1 MLPFL
6 GASVALTL
14 APGPDNLFVISQGL
28 AHGARTALVTAWGMC
43 SGIVAH
49 TLLVAFGVAALL
61 RTSPLAF
68 DVLRVLGA
76 AYLLVIATQI
86 LRAAGFNLVA
96 DVSAPRARAGAPPV
110 GAAFRRG
117 LFMNLL
123 NPKVAIFFLAFLPQ
137 FVPAEHTDPTQP
149 LVLLGGLFWLQAM
162 LLFSGIALASA
173 QLAEWVTARPRL
185 QHAIPI
191 LTAGLL
197 AFVAL
202 RLLLIESAIRVG

>member
-1 MLPFL
+1 
-6 GASVALTL
+6 VALTV

-43 SGIVAH
+43 TGIVAH

-76 AYLLVIATQI
+76 AYLLVIAMQI
-86 LRAAGFNLVA
+86 LQAAGSNRTDDA
-96 DVSAPRARAGAPPV
+96 SIPRARAGAPPV
-110 GAAFRRG
+110 GVAFRRG
-117 LFMNLL
+117 LLMNLL

-137 FVPAEHTDPTQP
+137 FVPADHTDPIGP
-149 LVLLGGLFWLQAM
+149 LVLLGGVFWLQAM

-185 QHAIPI
+185 QRAIHI
-191 LTAGLL
+191 LTAGML
-197 AFVAL
+197 AVVAL
-202 RLLLIESAIRVG
+202 RLLLIESALRVG